1 MMTFDDFLAEKRK
14 DPEFSKEY
22 DALEAEFAAIQAKI
36 DAEKET
42 NLTAE
47 KHWQVRMDGNLEDR
61 RMYEEIRGFIDAD
74 GRLTALPAKRRKKYL
89 ALSYLA
95 DRIPPEGRYTE
106 REFNALL
113 TALHTFSDPATLRR
127 EMYDCFLIDRDGNGE
142 NYRLSPDRPSAEKL
156 IAEKCK

>member
-1 MMTFDDFLAEKRK
+1 
-14 DPEFSKEY
+14 
-22 DALEAEFAAIQAKI
+22 
-36 DAEKET
+36 
-42 NLTAE
+42 
-47 KHWQVRMDGNLEDR
+47 
-61 RMYEEIRGFIDAD
+61 MYEELRGFIDAE

-106 REFNALL
+106 KEFSDLL
-113 TALHTFSDPATLRR
+113 RTLHTFSDPATLRR

-142 NYRLSPDRPSAEKL
+142 NYHLSPDRPSVEKL